1 LLSYDK
7 KPVASGLRVL
17 LNMQEMDIALQQTGL
32 NTTQKFVA
40 RNTDIVRPV
49 VKSMIDGIRFMG
61 SGSDFGNDSA
71 EKPYEC
77 FD

>member
-40 RNTDIVRPV
+40 RNTDIVRQV

-61 SGSDFGNDSA
+61 SGSDFDDRF
-71 EKPYEC
+71 C
-77 FD
+77 